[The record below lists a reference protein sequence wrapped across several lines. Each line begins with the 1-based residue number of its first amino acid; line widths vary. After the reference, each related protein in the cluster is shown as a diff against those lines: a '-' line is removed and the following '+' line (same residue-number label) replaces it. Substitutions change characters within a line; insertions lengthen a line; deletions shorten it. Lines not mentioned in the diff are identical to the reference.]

1 MNIVNKISELV
12 TEMGGG
18 LMRPKN
24 KDDTELIISFTSM
37 GKSIVDRIQLKI
49 CHTEN
54 EFGIVLKSFI
64 TQNKFVSIKE
74 WTYLLVEY
82 LEKEFQVDVILKG
95 SICKYY
101 FLGQKE
107 YQNKN

>member
-12 TEMGGG
+12 TDMGGG
-18 LMRPKN
+18 MMRPKN

-37 GKSIVDRIQLKI
+37 GKSMIDRIQLKI
-49 CHTEN
+49 CHSEN
-54 EFGIVLKSFI
+54 EFGVVLKSHI
-64 TQNKFVSIKE
+64 TQNKFVSIKV
-74 WTYLLVEY
+74 WTYLLIEF

-95 SICKYY
+95 SICRYY

-107 YQNKN
+107 FQDKN

>member
-18 LMRPKN
+18 MMRPKN

-49 CHTEN
+49 CHSEN
-54 EFGIVLKSFI
+54 EFGVVLKSYI
-64 TQNKFVSIKE
+64 THNKFVSIKV
-74 WTYLLVEY
+74 WTYLLIEV
-82 LEKEFQVDVILKG
+82 LEREFQVDVILKG
-95 SICKYY
+95 SISRYY

-107 YQNKN
+107 FQDKN